1 MQKIMLDIHTNQIY
15 HLYTTF
21 GCVYNCS
28 SCIHIPLMTGPL
40 LLPWSILFDIR
51 QGLVSGRIVLGI
63 LDRIVHHYK
72 KLINA
77 ICTVFESVAILSLVL
92 MFVAV
97 MIQVIGRYFFM
108 HTPGWTEELAR
119 QLMVVFSFIGIAI
132 GVKNKIHIALSFF
145 VDNMPRTPRLVI
157 ETIGKLVVLVMGIM
171 MSMRMYPFF
180 IVLRY
185 NRMPG
190 TGMPVSWRFIF
201 PTMVGILIAL
211 IAAYQIYDH
220 FKYGTDEEQKQKQ
233 LEAAAS
239 QGA

>member
-1 MQKIMLDIHTNQIY
+1 MLDFHNNQPY
-15 HLYTTF
+15 HSYTTNE
-21 GCVYNCS
+21 CVYNHWY
-28 SCIHIPLMTGPL
+28 CIHL
-40 LLPWSILFDIR
+40 SVDY
-51 QGLVSGRIVLGI
+51 GRIMLNI
-63 LDRIVHHYK
+63 FDRIVHYYK

-77 ICTVFESVAILSLVL
+77 ICAGFESIAILSLVL
-92 MFVAV
+92 MFISV
-97 MIQVIGRYFFM
+97 MVQVVGRYFFR

-132 GVKNKIHIALSFF
+132 GVKNKIHIAISFF
-145 VDNMPRTPRLVI
+145 VDNMPRTPRLII
-157 ETIGKLVVLVMGIM
+157 EAAGKLVVLVMGIM

-201 PTMVGILIAL
+201 PTLVGILIAL

-233 LEAAAS
+233 LEAAAN

>member
-1 MQKIMLDIHTNQIY
+1 ML
-15 HLYTTF
+15 
-21 GCVYNCS
+21 CVQER
-28 SCIHIPLMTGPL
+28 
-40 LLPWSILFDIR
+40 ILNIF
-51 QGLVSGRIVLGI
+51 
-63 LDRIVHHYK
+63 DRIANCYK
-72 KLINA
+72 KAING
-77 ICTVFESVAILSLVL
+77 ICVVFESIAILSLVL
-92 MFVAV
+92 MFISVL
-97 MIQVIGRYFFM
+97 IQVVGRYFFR

-145 VDNMPRTPRLVI
+145 VDSMPRAPKLVI
-157 ETIGKLVVLVMGIM
+157 ETVGKLVVLIMGIM

-180 IVLRY
+180 VVLRY

-201 PTMVGILIAL
+201 PTLVGILIAL

>member
-1 MQKIMLDIHTNQIY
+1 MNI
-15 HLYTTF
+15 F
-21 GCVYNCS
+21 
-28 SCIHIPLMTGPL
+28 
-40 LLPWSILFDIR
+40 
-51 QGLVSGRIVLGI
+51 
-63 LDRIVHHYK
+63 DRIVHYYK
-72 KLINA
+72 KLING
-77 ICTVFESVAILSLVL
+77 ICAVFESIAIFSLVL
-92 MFVAV
+92 MFIAV
-97 MIQVIGRYFFM
+97 MIQVVGRYFFR

-132 GVKNKIHIALSFF
+132 GVKNKIHIAISFF
-145 VDNMPRTPRLVI
+145 VDNMPRTPRLVV
-157 ETIGKLVVLVMGIM
+157 EAAGKLVVLVMGIM

-201 PTMVGILIAL
+201 PTLVGILIAL

-233 LEAAAS
+233 LDAAAS